1 MRVLIS
7 ISDTKG
13 IVSFL
18 KNLTDFYTE
27 IEIIATSGTYKYLKN
42 NDIHSTE
49 ISDYIDFPEILDGRV
64 KSLHPKIFGGILSK
78 KNSENHNIDLKKF
91 NINKIDM
98 VICNLYKFEKVI
110 NSNKFNNEDAIE
122 NIDIGGASM
131 LRAAA
136 KNYNDVVVISDPSD
150 YEFVFNCILENKLN
164 YDIKKKLAAK
174 VFNLLSDYD
183 IKIANYLS
191 DNQNSIILNND
202 KFNKLRY
209 GENPH
214 QVGYI
219 QRNKSENGIANS
231 ILISGKE
238 MSYNNYLDADVAF
251 NAANNFKKNCVSV
264 VKHTNV
270 CGLSINSNQ
279 IDAFTNAVNG
289 DPVSA
294 YGGILGFNSLLE
306 ENVANEIVKSFFE
319 IVVAPKFSRKTLEI
333 LQKKK
338 NLRIIQATYSVNNK
352 LHYRSIS
359 GGLLAQ
365 SQNFDEKYE
374 LKVVTEIKPSNQEL
388 EDLKFAWKLCL
399 FIKSNAIILVKNNTL
414 LGIGAGQPNRVMSV
428 KIAGEVAGNKSIGC
442 VMASDAFFPFP
453 DSITKANDLGV
464 KCIIQPG
471 GSINDNKVIEEA
483 NNKGISMIFTNQRR
497 FTH

>member
-18 KNLTDFYTE
+18 KNLRNFYSD
-27 IEIIATSGTYKYLKN
+27 IEIIATSGTNKYLKN
-42 NDIHSTE
+42 NGIYAKE

-64 KSLHPKIFGGILSK
+64 KSLHPKIFGGILSR
-78 KNSENHNIDLKKF
+78 KNSKNHNIELKKY

-110 NSNKFNNEDAIE
+110 NSNEFSNEEAIE
-122 NIDIGGASM
+122 NIDIGGASI

-136 KNYNDVVVISDPSD
+136 KNYNEVVVISDPSD
-150 YEFVFNCILENKLN
+150 YEFLLNCISENKLN
-164 YDIKKKLAAK
+164 NDTKKKLAAK

-183 IKIANYLS
+183 SKIANYLS
-191 DNQNSIILNND
+191 GNHNIITLRHD

-214 QVGYI
+214 QSGYI
-219 QRNKSENGIANS
+219 QKNESENGIANS

-251 NAANNFKKNCVSV
+251 DAANNFKKNCVSV
-264 VKHTNV
+264 IKHTNV

-279 IDAFTNAVNG
+279 LEAFNNAVNG
-289 DPVSA
+289 DPISA
-294 YGGILGFNSLLE
+294 YGGILGFNSLLQ
-306 ENVANEIVKSFFE
+306 ENVANEIIKSFFE
-319 IVVAPKFSRKTLEI
+319 IVVAPKFSSKALGILRKR
-333 LQKKK
+333 K
-338 NLRIIQATYSVNNK
+338 NLRIIQAMYSPIDQ

-365 SQNFDEKYE
+365 SQNLDEKYE

-388 EDLKFAWKLCL
+388 EDLKFAWKLCS

-414 LGIGAGQPNRVMSV
+414 LGMGAGQPNRVMSV
-428 KIAGEVAGNKSIGC
+428 KIAGEVAGKKSIDC
-442 VMASDAFFPFP
+442 IMASDAFFPFP
-453 DSITKANDLGV
+453 DSITKASDLGV

-471 GSINDNKVIEEA
+471 GSINDSKVIEEA